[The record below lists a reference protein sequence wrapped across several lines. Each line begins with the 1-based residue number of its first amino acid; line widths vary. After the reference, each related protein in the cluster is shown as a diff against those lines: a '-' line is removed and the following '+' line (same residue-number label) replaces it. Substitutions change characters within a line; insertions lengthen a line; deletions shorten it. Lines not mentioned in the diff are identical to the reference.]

1 MLVEAAED
9 AAAAAVTEANQKADA
24 AVAAAEE
31 ERARSAAAQLE
42 LKQVCEA
49 LQRSSSSKGIPK
61 RTHQHPYHL
70 QR

>member
-9 AAAAAVTEANQKADA
+9 AAAAAVSDANQKADA

-42 LKQVCEA
+42 LKQVCGWVHHNDDRYSIYCLVEDT
-49 LQRSSSSKGIPK
+49 S
-61 RTHQHPYHL
+61 
-70 QR
+70 